1 MSSGRSF
8 AAFILSHGR
17 PHDVVT
23 FDAFRAS
30 GYTGRI
36 ILLVDNEDKSAPIY
50 CEKFGADNVIIF
62 DKAAIAKTFDTGD
75 NTAERRASV
84 FARNA
89 SLQIA
94 RDLGIEYFLQLD
106 DDYSSFQY
114 RFKSRGILA
123 YTPVRSMDAVIDAM
137 LDFLDDTG
145 VLTVAFSQGG
155 DHLGGASTFDKLKI
169 KRKAMNSFFFKTTN
183 GIDFVGRL
191 NEDVNTYVTH
201 GARGSVFLTLL
212 RLQLVQGKTQDT
224 PGGLSEVYRDTGT
237 YLKSFFTVMMAP
249 SCTTIVMMGQTHRR
263 LHHRIQWNNAVPK
276 IVNESHCKTATTRW
290 VIK

>member
-1 MSSGRSF
+1 MRAGRSF

-23 FDAFRAS
+23 FTSLRDA

-36 ILLVDNEDKSAPIY
+36 ILLVDNEDKYAPIY
-50 CEKFGADNVIIF
+50 CEKFGAENVIVF
-62 DKAAIAKTFDTGD
+62 DKTVIAQTFDTGD
-75 NTAERRASV
+75 NTSERLAIV

-89 SLQIA
+89 SFSIA
-94 RDLGIEYFLQLD
+94 RDLGLDYFIQLD
-106 DDYSSFQY
+106 DDYKDFGY
-114 RFKSRGILA
+114 RTKNKGVLLGS
-123 YTPVRSMDAVIDAM
+123 PVRSMDAVFDAM
-137 LDFLDDTG
+137 LDFLDDSG

-155 DHLGGASTFDKLKI
+155 DHLGGASTFDKLKV

-191 NEDVNTYVTH
+191 NEDVNTYVTQ
-201 GARGSVFLTLL
+201 GARGLIFLTLL
-212 RLQLVQGKTQDT
+212 RLQLVQGKTQHT
-224 PGGLSEVYRDTGT
+224 PGGMSAVYLDTGT
-237 YLKSFFTVMMAP
+237 YLKSFYTVMMAP

-276 IVNESHCKTATTRW
+276 IIAPMYCKA
-290 VIK
+290 V

>member
-1 MSSGRSF
+1 MRTGRSF
-8 AAFILSHGR
+8 AAFILSNGR
-17 PHDVVT
+17 PHDVIT
-23 FDAFRAS
+23 FATLRGA

-36 ILLVDNEDKSAPIY
+36 ILLVDNEDESAPIY
-50 CEKFGADNVIIF
+50 CEKFGAENVIIF
-62 DKAAIAKTFDTGD
+62 DKAAIAQTFDTGD
-75 NTAERRASV
+75 NTSERRASV

-94 RDLGIEYFLQLD
+94 NDLGIDYFVQLD
-106 DDYSSFQY
+106 DDYKQFEY
-114 RFKSRGILA
+114 RHKKIGVLLN
-123 YTPVRSMDAVIDAM
+123 TPVSSMDAVFDAM

-155 DHLGGASTFDKLKI
+155 DHLGGASTFDKLKV
-169 KRKAMNSFFFKTTN
+169 KRKAMNSFFFKRTN
-183 GIDFVGRL
+183 GVQFVGRL

-276 IVNESHCKTATTRW
+276 ILDKSHCKTATR
-290 VIK
+290 

>member
-1 MSSGRSF
+1 MRAGRSF

-23 FDAFRAS
+23 FTSLRDA

-36 ILLVDNEDKSAPIY
+36 ILLVDNEDKHAPIY
-50 CEKFGADNVIIF
+50 CEKFGAENVIVF
-62 DKAAIAKTFDTGD
+62 DKTVIAQTFDTGD
-75 NTAERRASV
+75 NTFERRSSI

-89 SLQIA
+89 SFGIA
-94 RDLGIEYFLQLD
+94 RNLGLDYFIQLD
-106 DDYSSFQY
+106 DDYKDFQY
-114 RFKSRGILA
+114 RTKNKGVLLVS
-123 YTPVRSMDAVIDAM
+123 PVRSMDAVFDAM
-137 LDFLDDTG
+137 LDFLDDSG

-155 DHLGGASTFDKLKI
+155 DHLGGASTFDKLKV

-191 NEDVNTYVTH
+191 NEDVNTYVVH
-201 GARGSVFLTLL
+201 GARGIVFLTLL
-212 RLQLVQGKTQDT
+212 RLQLVQGKTQHT
-224 PGGLSEVYRDTGT
+224 PGGMSEVYLDSGT

-276 IVNESHCKTATTRW
+276 IIAPMYCKA
-290 VIK
+290 V

>member
-1 MSSGRSF
+1 MRTGRSF

-17 PHDVVT
+17 PHDVIT
-23 FDAFRAS
+23 FDTLRGA

-36 ILLVDNEDKSAPIY
+36 VLLVDNEDQSAPIY

-62 DKAAIAKTFDTGD
+62 DKAAFAELADTGD
-75 NTAERRASV
+75 NTHERRSTIFV
-84 FARNA
+84 RNA
-89 SLQIA
+89 SMQIA
-94 RDLGIEYFLQLD
+94 RNLSIDYFIQLD
-106 DDYSSFQY
+106 DDYSAFQY
-114 RFKSRGILA
+114 RYKSRGILA
-123 YTPVRSMDAVIDAM
+123 YTPVRSMDAVFDAM

-155 DHLGGASTFDKLKI
+155 DHLGGASTFDKLKV

-191 NEDVNTYVTH
+191 NEDVNTYVVY
-201 GARGSVFLTLL
+201 GARGLIFLTLL

-224 PGGLSEVYRDTGT
+224 PGGMSEVYLDTGT

-276 IVNESHCKTATTRW
+276 IIAPMYCKA
-290 VIK
+290 V

>member
-1 MSSGRSF
+1 MRSGRSF
-8 AAFILSHGR
+8 AAFILSNGR
-17 PHDVVT
+17 PHDVIT
-23 FDAFRAS
+23 FATLRGA

-36 ILLVDNEDKSAPIY
+36 ILLVDNEDESAPIY
-50 CEKFGADNVIIF
+50 CEKFGAENVIIF
-62 DKAAIAKTFDTGD
+62 DKAAIAQTFDTGD
-75 NTAERRASV
+75 NTSERRASV

-94 RDLGIEYFLQLD
+94 NDLGIDYFVQLD
-106 DDYSSFQY
+106 DDYKQFEY
-114 RFKSRGILA
+114 RHKKIGVLLN
-123 YTPVRSMDAVIDAM
+123 TPVSSMDAVFDAM

-155 DHLGGASTFDKLKI
+155 DHLGGASTFDKLKV
-169 KRKAMNSFFFKTTN
+169 KRKAMNSFFFKRTN
-183 GIDFVGRL
+183 GVQFVGRL

-276 IVNESHCKTATTRW
+276 ILDKSHCKTATR
-290 VIK
+290 